1 MSNTQLLAASS
12 VDIKDLKSKY
22 LELISNG
29 YTENVALKELQF
41 PKPLYLKLLVED
53 LDFISDVE
61 QARKLRA
68 DFWVSK
74 IAGTVE
80 KRDSVAFQQN
90 AISIK
95 EDIDEIE
102 VVPIDNTKPIVIAG
116 KEYFNA
122 AVKIKKTKR
131 EVVDST
137 KIAVAVS
144 DYKQTE
150 VSKEESTETYNKSV
164 KKKINY
170 FEYFWLPILLL
181 LLFLAYKFRRL
192 LPNPYSI
199 ISYICR
205 TLKNQI
211 K

>member
-1 MSNTQLLAASS
+1 MVRLLT
-12 VDIKDLKSKY
+12 
-22 LELISNG
+22 LICLS
-29 YTENVALKELQF
+29 
-41 PKPLYLKLLVED
+41 LLV
-53 LDFISDVE
+53 FSCSTKKVAISKSLVE
-61 QARKLRA
+61 T
-68 DFWVSK
+68 K
-74 IAGTVE
+74 IDSVVVE
-80 KRDSVAFQQN
+80 KKDSVAFQQN
-90 AISIK
+90 AINIK

-102 VVPIDNTKPIVIAG
+102 VVPIDNTKPIVIGG

-122 AVKIKKTKR
+122 SVKIKNTKR

-150 VSKEESTETYNKSV
+150 VSKEQSIETYDKSV
-164 KKKINY
+164 EKKINY

-181 LLFLAYKFRRL
+181 LLALVYKLRRL

-205 TLKNQI
+205 TLKNRI

>member
-1 MSNTQLLAASS
+1 MVRLLT
-12 VDIKDLKSKY
+12 
-22 LELISNG
+22 LICLS
-29 YTENVALKELQF
+29 
-41 PKPLYLKLLVED
+41 LLV
-53 LDFISDVE
+53 FSCSTKKVTISKSLVE
-61 QARKLRA
+61 TKV
-68 DFWVSK
+68 DSVV
-74 IAGTVE
+74 VE
-80 KRDSVAFQQN
+80 KKDSVAFQQN

-102 VVPIDNTKPIVIAG
+102 VVPIDNTKPIVIGG

-150 VSKEESTETYNKSV
+150 VSKEQSIETYDKSV
-164 KKKINY
+164 EKKINY
-170 FEYFWLPILLL
+170 FEYFWLPILLIL
-181 LLFLAYKFRRL
+181 LALVYKLRRL

-205 TLKNQI
+205 TLKNKI